1 MKKPLP
7 KCLSKKRAFSLIE
20 ILAVTAVI
28 TVLMSLVVPA
38 VSSVRSGRN
47 VARVSADIAVT
58 LEQARSYAMANN
70 TYVFVGF
77 SEVDGIQAESARPQ
91 QAGRGRLLVAVV
103 ASKDG
108 TRGYD
113 PASPG
118 SSWSGSGNLAPL
130 GRLLRFDGI
139 HLADVLPAPVS
150 GMATVGAA
158 SQLGQVTVATTFDWP
173 LGGAQK
179 ICTFSRVIQFDPQ
192 GSATIPSGSSLSRWL
207 EVALR
212 PARGNQ
218 PDTAS
223 PNFAALQLEG
233 VTGAVKLFR
242 P

>member
-1 MKKPLP
+1 MKISSRVSF
-7 KCLSKKRAFSLIE
+7 SKSQAFSLIE
-20 ILAVTAVI
+20 ILMVTALI
-28 TVLMSLVVPA
+28 TVLMSLVMPA
-38 VSSVRSGRN
+38 MSSIRGGQNVTRVSS
-47 VARVSADIAVT
+47 DIATT

-91 QAGRGRLLVAVV
+91 QSGSGRLLVAVA

-113 PASPG
+113 LTSPAS
-118 SSWSGSGNLAPL
+118 SWTGAANLSPL
-130 GRLLRFDGI
+130 GRLQRFDGV
-139 HLADVLPAPVS
+139 HLADVVPIPTP
-150 GMATVGAA
+150 GMESVAA
-158 SQLGQVTVATTFDWP
+158 SAQLGQVTVPTTFDWP
-173 LGGAQK
+173 IGSGQK
-179 ICTFSRVIQFDPQ
+179 VCTFSRVIQFDPQ
-192 GSATIPSGSSLSRWL
+192 GSAAIPSGSGLSRWL

-212 PARGNQ
+212 PAHGNRL
-218 PDTAS
+218 DAAS